1 MTWPYFPCES
11 VSGPRKFSSCADRMW
26 YILQKGGKRVF
37 VRVPE
42 DMVRMLQTYKRKP
55 AEPIFQQPRKKTAF
69 TKTPACFQ
77 TAVRK
82 LNLAPKDGDSLY
94 AVTLHTM
101 RHTFASWLAQSGK
114 VMLMG
119 LQKLMRHKN
128 ITMTMRYAYL
138 FLGCVVIL
146 HMTIWRHGLGQE
158 NEKLLIIGDM
168 LAAWES
174 RHFDSEVWMHPDA
187 IYSSKTARS

>member
-1 MTWPYFPCES
+1 
-11 VSGPRKFSSCADRMW
+11 MW

-101 RHTFASWLAQSGK
+101 RHTFASWLA
-114 VMLMG
+114 
-119 LQKLMRHKN
+119 
-128 ITMTMRYAYL
+128 
-138 FLGCVVIL
+138 
-146 HMTIWRHGLGQE
+146 
-158 NEKLLIIGDM
+158 
-168 LAAWES
+168 
-174 RHFDSEVWMHPDA
+174 
-187 IYSSKTARS
+187 